1 MAEFKFEFTL
11 EVLNLL
17 GRGLY
22 RNFATVVAEAVSNS
36 WDADATEV
44 RITINKDN
52 KTMDILDNGKGM
64 NDEDFQGRFLKI
76 GYSRRDDKDNQSK
89 RKVLGR
95 KGIGKLAMLSI
106 SNKVI
111 LISKKINQNPI
122 GGVIDNSEIDQKI
135 KTDAK
140 YVLGQLPINLEE
152 VIREPS
158 GTYIKFEGIKDTV
171 NNPELIKKYLAV
183 LFNFSFSSPQERFD
197 ISVNGE
203 KIGIENLEELNGN
216 TQFLWSIDIEEVNKK
231 EIENR
236 FPKGIHQKNLVSY
249 EFIVNGKKHKIKGF
263 IASVKR
269 PSHLKIHGTGG
280 MFKAGLHLFV
290 NGRLRQ
296 EDIFK
301 DIASQRVVESYLYG
315 EIHVDSFDEG
325 NDIFTSNR
333 EGVIKDSDEYIAF
346 LDKLKEIQKIVLDDW
361 DKWRTEENKRELDRD
376 KDIDFRNL
384 RSEKRKAI
392 RKFLKHK
399 EDDDLKNVF
408 TQEFMKEIIPEPTGK
423 KILICHV
430 RENKFLADKVYK
442 SLVDD
447 YGFPSKEI
455 IYTSSDNEASRL
467 PVQTNIFEYLRKFFV
482 QDWRDN
488 PHVIFIVS
496 KDMEKSWHASLEAGA
511 SWVTQTK
518 HNLFVAEGHVPKRPL
533 NTDDYLYVGFDAKGE
548 YSDKQTA
555 AGIFS
560 ALKKQYQ
567 DGTNQ

>member
-1 MAEFKFEFTL
+1 MSEFKFEFAL
-11 EVLNLL
+11 EILNHL

-36 WDADATEV
+36 WDAEATEV
-44 RITINKDN
+44 RITIDKDN

-111 LISKKINQNPI
+111 LVSKKTNQNPI

-140 YVLGQLPINLEE
+140 YVLGKLPINFEE

-203 KIGIENLEELNGN
+203 KIGIENLDELNGN
-216 TQFLWSIDIEEVNKK
+216 TQFLWTINFNDDDLEKLK
-231 EIENR
+231 NR
-236 FPKGIHQKNLVSY
+236 FNHVEEQNKLSNYQ
-249 EFIVNGKKHKIKGF
+249 FIVSSETHQIKGYV
-263 IASVKR
+263 ASVILPR
-269 PSHLKIHGTGG
+269 HLKIHGTGEL
-280 MFKAGLHLFV
+280 FKAGLHLFV

-333 EGVIKDSDEYIAF
+333 EGVIKDSDEYIA
-346 LDKLKEIQKIVLDDW
+346 LLVELKKIQKIVLEDW
-361 DKWRTEENKRELDRD
+361 DKWRAEKNKKELDED
-376 KDIDFRNL
+376 EYIDFGNL

-392 RKFLKHK
+392 KKFLKYN
-399 EDDDLKNVF
+399 EDDSIKEKFRKDFLKAV
-408 TQEFMKEIIPEPTGK
+408 IPKPTNK
-423 KILICHV
+423 KILICHA
-430 RENKFLADKVYK
+430 RKDKYLADKVYD

-447 YGFPSKEI
+447 YGFSRKDI
-455 IYTSSDNEASRL
+455 IYTSSTNVASRL
-467 PVQTNIFEYLRKFFV
+467 PVQTNVFEYLREFFV
-482 QDWRDN
+482 QEWRDN
-488 PHVIFIVS
+488 PHVIFVVS
-496 KDMEKSWHASLEAGA
+496 ESMEKSWYASLEAGA
-511 SWVTQTK
+511 SWVTRTE
-518 HNLFVAEGHVPKRPL
+518 HSLFVAKDHKPKDPL
-533 NTDDYLYVGFDAKGE
+533 NPDNHLYINFGASNEYLNPQDAD
-548 YSDKQTA
+548 S
-555 AGIFS
+555 IFS
-560 ALKKQYQ
+560 ALKKKCQGNTIQ
-567 DGTNQ
+567 